1 MTATPG
7 AIRQLATAEL
17 AEAEIAEIRAL
28 LRAAFEGDGEGFT
41 DEDWQ
46 HATGGSHF
54 LLEDAGSLVAHAA
67 VVERELHAGDLPI
80 RAGYVEAVATRPINQ
95 RMGHGSFLMAAV
107 HDHIRATY
115 ELGALSAA
123 SPAFYT
129 GLGWEPWRGP
139 TAVRTATETV
149 RTPED
154 DSGIMIL
161 TTPAS
166 PMFDRRA
173 LLSCPWR
180 PGDVW

>member
-1 MTATPG
+1 MTATHD

-17 AEAEIAEIRAL
+17 TEAETAEIRAIV
-28 LRAAFEGDGEGFT
+28 RAAFEGDGEGFT
-41 DEDWQ
+41 DEDWR
-46 HATGGSHF
+46 HAIGGAHF

-80 RAGYVEAVATRPINQ
+80 RAGYVEAVATRPDSQ
-95 RMGHGSFLMAAV
+95 RKGHGTRLMAAV
-107 HDHIRATY
+107 HEHIRATY

-123 SPAFYT
+123 SPAFYAR
-129 GLGWEPWRGP
+129 LGWEPWQGP
-139 TAVRTATETV
+139 TAVRTATGTV

-154 DSGIMIL
+154 DDGIMIL

-166 PMFDRRA
+166 PPFDRRA

-180 PGDVW
+180 AGDVW